1 MPNRITKQTNC
12 YNPETMLN
20 KEELTEIILK
30 TVPEATFSE
39 GTQLM
44 EVMVPADKI
53 VLLAEELKNNKETAY
68 DYLISLTAVDFVK
81 NMTVVYHLDSTK
93 HRQLLVLKVVLT
105 DRENPAVDSVSPVW
119 TGAEFHEREVF
130 DLFGIRFNN
139 HPNLQR
145 LFLED
150 DYGYPL
156 RKDFRDDINIIER

>member
-1 MPNRITKQTNC
+1 
-12 YNPETMLN
+12 MLN
-20 KEELTEIILK
+20 KEELTQFIQNV
-30 TVPEATFSE
+30 VPEATFSE

-44 EVMVPADKI
+44 EVIVPADKI
-53 VLLAEELKNNKETAY
+53 VLLAEELKNNKETAF

-93 HRQLLVLKVVLT
+93 YRQLLVLKVVLT
-105 DRENPAVDSVSPVW
+105 DRENPVVDSVSSVW
-119 TGAEFHEREVF
+119 IGAEFHEREVF

-139 HPNLQR
+139 HPNLKR

-156 RKDFRDDINIIER
+156 RKDFRDEINIIER